1 MAKKK
6 NKALVI
12 VLIVLAAVL
21 ALVIGGAAV
30 LIGYVSDPS
39 NAFGPEEP
47 EQVVLTQTP
56 SPTPEPTPEE
66 TEITATEAPTA
77 TPEPTVT
84 PEPTMAKPDYEF
96 DRNRVSVL
104 LLGADSSVE
113 RIEAGQNFRTD
124 TMILVTANFE
134 TGEVDMISI
143 PRDSYVRIYSKDE
156 TAEPR
161 FNKINSA
168 FTFGGGSDKNGYE
181 YAMKTV
187 SDLLG
192 VRVDY
197 YVGFGMNVVKE
208 VVDAMGGVYYDVDI
222 EFTMNGRETKKGYQH
237 MDGQK
242 VLDYCRYRKG
252 GRGDVDRVD
261 RQQRIL
267 FEMFKQVQAANQI
280 KNIPEIYQA
289 VQENIDTNLDLM
301 QIATLAYFAKDA
313 SVDNIERHTV
323 PGNGQYVGERSY
335 YIINQ
340 EKKNKMVKN
349 VFGKEGPF
357 DPDITLEAIEA
368 RVALE
373 SGLLTGET
381 TPDTPAGAEPM
392 DPANLDV
399 LAQEL
404 LIFMQDNADME
415 NPAVLSAYE
424 ELCNAILSNDY
435 NRLAAAIASVQKLL
449 PGA

>member
-1 MAKKK
+1 MAKKGK
-6 NKALVI
+6 KILTA
-12 VLIVLAAVL
+12 VLIALAVVLV
-21 ALVIGGAAV
+21 LVIGGAAAF
-30 LIGYVSDPS
+30 IGYISDPA
-39 NAFGPEEP
+39 NAFE
-47 EQVVLTQTP
+47 
-56 SPTPEPTPEE
+56 PEE
-66 TEITATEAPTA
+66 TQKVELTQMPSSTPVPTQETTADASVEEPTI

-143 PRDSYVRIYSKDE
+143 PRDSYVRIYDKDE
-156 TAEPR
+156 EAEPR
-161 FNKINSA
+161 YNKINAA
-168 FTFGGGSDKNGYE
+168 FTFGGGADKNGYE

-222 EFTMNGRETKKGYQH
+222 EFTMNGRETKKGYQY

-242 VLDYCRYRKG
+242 VLDYCRFRKG

-267 FEMFKQVQAANQI
+267 FAMFEQVQAANQI
-280 KNIPEIYQA
+280 KNIPEIYTA

-313 SVDNIERHTV
+313 SMENIDRHTV
-323 PGNGQYVGERSY
+323 PGNGQYVGDRSY
-335 YIINQ
+335 YIIDQ
-340 EKKNKMVKN
+340 DKKNKMVKDI
-349 VFGKEGPF
+349 FGKEGPY
-357 DPDITLEAIEA
+357 DPDITVEAIEA
-368 RVALE
+368 RIALE
-373 SGLLTGET
+373 NGWVTDEGGQSKTLSSDPVEL
-381 TPDTPAGAEPM
+381 AVMAE
-392 DPANLDV
+392 
-399 LAQEL
+399 EL
-404 LIFMQDNADME
+404 LAFMLENADME
-415 NPAVLSAYE
+415 NETVQRAYE
-424 ELCNAILSNDY
+424 DLQNAIWSGEAE
-435 NRLAAAIASVQKLL
+435 RMTEAIRSVQKLL